1 MNTHTYKQAYPQPN
15 DSDTQYFLLA
25 IGLSIAMHFMVMRL
39 IPLMEKYEPKPP
51 VDIVAELLTM
61 APPPPPP
68 VMAESTPAEETPVR
82 PIEKQVQKE
91 PKAVT
96 TKPDP
101 ILTSKSAEAPSDYA
115 VPDTPRAEEINKVPS
130 APVVSAPAPAETSN
144 TEQTSASSK
153 NTSSSNTAS
162 DWSDSDLWDEY
173 GNNLQRLCERNK
185 KYPEIARRR
194 GLQGLAKVAVHF
206 SAEGKP
212 LSIVIESS
220 SGQASLDDQAVE
232 MVKKSIKELPLP
244 NKFRGRD
251 FKISIPIDFKLDI

>member
-1 MNTHTYKQAYPQPN
+1 MNTHTYKQTWPETN
-15 DSDTQYFLLA
+15 DSDKQDFLLA

-39 IPLMEKYEPKPP
+39 IPLMEKFETKPP
-51 VDIVAELLTM
+51 VDIVAELLMM
-61 APPPPPP
+61 APPPPPAP
-68 VMAESTPAEETPVR
+68 IVSESVPIEETPIK

-91 PKAVT
+91 PKPVT

-101 ILTSKSAEAPSDYA
+101 VLTSKSVEAPSDYV
-115 VPDTPRAEEINKVPS
+115 VPDTPRTEQINKEPS
-130 APVVSAPAPAETSN
+130 APVAPAPAESTN
-144 TEQTSASSK
+144 TETAVATSSK
-153 NTSSSNTAS
+153 NTSSSSTAS
-162 DWSDSDLWDEY
+162 DWSNSDLWDEY

-212 LSIVIESS
+212 LSVLIESS

>member
-1 MNTHTYKQAYPQPN
+1 MNTITKIQPWSQAN
-15 DSDTQYFLLA
+15 DSDTAYFLLA
-25 IGLSIAMHFMVMRL
+25 IGLSIAMHFMVIRL
-39 IPLMEKYEPKPP
+39 IPFIEKYEPKPP
-51 VDIVAELLTM
+51 VDIVAELLTL

-68 VMAESTPAEETPVR
+68 MPIESKPVEETPVK

-91 PKAVT
+91 PKPVT

-101 ILTSKSAEAPSDYA
+101 ILTSKSVEAPSDYV
-115 VPDTPRAEEINKVPS
+115 VPDTPRSEQINKEPS
-130 APVVSAPAPAETSN
+130 APIAPSN
-144 TEQTSASSK
+144 TEAVAASSSK
-153 NTSSSNTAS
+153 NTSTTTITS
-162 DWSDSDLWDEY
+162 DWSDTDLWDEY

-194 GLQGLAKVAVHF
+194 NLQGLAKVVVHF

-212 LSIVIESS
+212 LNVAIESS
-220 SGQASLDDQAVE
+220 SGQASLDDQAIE

-251 FKISIPIDFKLDI
+251 FKITIPIDFKLE